1 MKKKIVLIMATLLL
15 TLTAHAQFEAEKM
28 YVGGSLTGLN
38 LNYNGKDKLNLGV
51 QAQVGYFLE
60 DNWMVLAQASFQ
72 HYGNDSA
79 PDNVSIGVGGRY
91 YVVQNGLYLGAK
103 CKLVHAYHNYNA
115 LMPGVELGYAFF
127 ISRTA
132 TIEPAIYY
140 DQSFKSHKDYSTVGF
155 KIGISLYL

>member
-60 DNWMVLAQASFQ
+60 DNW
-72 HYGNDSA
+72 
-79 PDNVSIGVGGRY
+79 I
-91 YVVQNGLYLGAK
+91 VQNGLYLGAN
-103 CKLVHAYHNYNA
+103 CKLVHAYHNYND

>member
-1 MKKKIVLIMATLLL
+1 MKKEIVLIMATLLL

-91 YVVQNGLYLGAK
+91 YVVQNGLYLGAN
-103 CKLVHAYHNYNA
+103 CKLV
-115 LMPGVELGYAFF
+115 
-127 ISRTA
+127 RTA

>member
-51 QAQVGYFLE
+51 QAQVGYFL
-60 DNWMVLAQASFQ
+60 Q

-91 YVVQNGLYLGAK
+91 YVVQNGLYLGAN
-103 CKLVHAYHNYNA
+103 CKLVHAYHNYND